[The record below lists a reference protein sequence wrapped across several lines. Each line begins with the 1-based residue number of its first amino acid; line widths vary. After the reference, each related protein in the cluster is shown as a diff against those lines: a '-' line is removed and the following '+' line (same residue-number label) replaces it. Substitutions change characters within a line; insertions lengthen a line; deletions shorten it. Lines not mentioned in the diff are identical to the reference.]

1 MFISLKNIKFNIEI
15 YGENNKSTI
24 VFLHGFS
31 ENLTSFYSLLELQKY
46 YKLVLID
53 LHGHGLT
60 SDNYKAYNFD
70 LIVDD
75 LNELF
80 KKLNINNYILYGY
93 SMGARISLY
102 YINKYPLQ
110 IKKLILESTNV
121 GLKTEIEKTN
131 RKIWDKQVEGYI
143 NIGLDKFNEY
153 WTSLDLFKSQKNLPK
168 DIIKKIENRRLTQ
181 NKDKLIKVLNGL
193 SIAKQKYSMDKLIKV
208 SKITTLITGELDT
221 KYINIMQ
228 EMQKESNCDLIKVKN
243 AGHNIH
249 IERANEI
256 ISFIL
261 SLNMILNNSKLSNHL

>member
-1 MFISLKNIKFNIEI
+1 MFISLKNIKFNLEI

-31 ENLTSFYSLLELQKY
+31 ENLTTFYSLLELQKY

-70 LIVDD
+70 LVVDD

-102 YINKYPLQ
+102 YINKYPSK

-121 GLKTEIEKTN
+121 GLKTESEKNN
-131 RKIWDKQVEGYI
+131 RKIWDKQVESYI
-143 NIGLDKFNEY
+143 NRGLDKFNEY
-153 WTSLDLFKSQKNLPK
+153 WTSLDLFKSQQNLPK
-168 DIIKKIENRRLTQ
+168 DLIKEIENRRLTQ
-181 NKDKLIKVLNGL
+181 NKEKLIKILTGL
-193 SIAKQKYSMDKLIKV
+193 SIAKQVYSMDKLIKV
-208 SKITTLITGELDT
+208 SKITTLIAGKLDT
-221 KYINIMQ
+221 KYINILR
-228 EMQKESNCDLIKVKN
+228 KIK
-243 AGHNIH
+243 I
-249 IERANEI
+249 
-256 ISFIL
+256 
-261 SLNMILNNSKLSNHL
+261 